1 MAHSFTLGEKAFII
15 DNGRFVREV
24 VILRITRNFCT
35 IRYIDSSTIIRIRKS
50 RLFANRKEAEQSI
63 PLSARPK
70 ASHSSHWEYYFNH

>member
-24 VILRITRNFCT
+24 VILRISRDFCT

-50 RLFANRKEAEQSI
+50 RLFANRKEAEQTMPFST
-63 PLSARPK
+63 RPRE
-70 ASHSSHWEYYFNH
+70 SRHWDYYMNH